1 MENINNTVQTV
12 NAAAT
17 AIVTAESRVQPTTAP
32 KKRWGSF
39 WSQYWCFGSH
49 KTSKRIGH
57 AVLVPEP
64 VAPTG
69 PAAIPAPNPSTTTVM
84 PFIAPP
90 SSPASLLQSDP
101 SSATHSPA
109 GLLSLTS
116 LSVNAYSSG
125 GPASI
130 FNIGPYAYETQLVSP
145 PVFSNFTTEPSTAPY
160 TPPPESVQLTTPS
173 SPEVPFAQ
181 LLASSLDRARKN
193 NGTQKFALYNYEFQP
208 YQQYPGSPGAQI
220 ISPGSVISMS
230 GTSTPFRDK
239 RPTLEFRKGETPKIL
254 GYEHFSTRRW
264 SSRLGSG
271 SLTPDGAGQGSRLG
285 SGSVTPDGVG
295 LVSRLGSGTVTPD
308 GLGQDSRLHSS
319 SLTPD
324 VSGPTTQGSL
334 CVQNQISEQASLANS
349 ESGHQNNATIVSHRV
364 SFELTGED
372 VARCLAN
379 KTGVLLRNM
388 SRSSQ
393 GILANGTVDR
403 ERIQQDAN
411 SCCDV
416 CSRKTNDRPN
426 DPLGEGGQCC
436 QRHHSATSSKDF
448 NFDNRKGNVSGN
460 AANGPEW
467 WTHKKINGKEGRS
480 ANSWAFFPMLQPEIN

>member
-1 MENINNTVQTV
+1 MENINNTVHTV

-17 AIVTAESRVQPTTAP
+17 AIVTAETRVQPTTAP

-39 WSQYWCFGSH
+39 WSQYWCFGSR
-49 KTSKRIGH
+49 KTSKRIRH

-69 PAAIPAPNPSTTTVM
+69 PAPIASPNSSSTIVM
-84 PFIAPP
+84 PFVAPP

-116 LSVNAYSSG
+116 LSINAYSSC
-125 GPASI
+125 GPATI
-130 FNIGPYAYETQLVSP
+130 FTIGPYAYETQLVSP

-160 TPPPESVQLTTPS
+160 TPPPESVQHTTPS

-181 LLASSLDRARKN
+181 LLASSLDRAHKI
-193 NGTQKFALYNYEFQP
+193 NGTQKFAVYNYEC
-208 YQQYPGSPGAQI
+208 QQYPGSPGAQLK
-220 ISPGSVISMS
+220 SPGSVISMS
-230 GTSTPFRDK
+230 GTSTPFHDK
-239 RPTLEFRKGETPKIL
+239 RLNLEFRKGETLKIL
-254 GYEHFSTRRW
+254 GYEHFSTRKW

-271 SLTPDGAGQGSRLG
+271 SLTPDSAGQGSRLG

-295 LVSRLGSGTVTPD
+295 LASRLGSGAVTPD
-308 GLGQDSRLHSS
+308 GLGLDSRLGSG

-324 VSGPTTQGSL
+324 GACPTTQGSI
-334 CVQNQISEQASLANS
+334 CVPNQISEQASLANS
-349 ESGHQNNATIVSHRV
+349 ENGHQSNATLVNHRV

-379 KTGVLLRNM
+379 KTGMLLRNV

-393 GILANGTVDR
+393 GIVANGAVDR
-403 ERIQQDAN
+403 ERIQRDTN
-411 SCCDV
+411 SCCDM
-416 CSRKTNDRPN
+416 CSFKTNDRPDN
-426 DPLGEGGQCC
+426 ALGEGVQCC
-436 QRHHSATSSKDF
+436 QRHHFATFSKDF
-448 NFDNRKGNVSGN
+448 NFDNRKGDASIN

-467 WTHKKINGKEGRS
+467 WTNKKFNGKEGRS
-480 ANSWAFFPMLQPEIN
+480 ANSWAFFPMLQPEINRV